1 MSIFVPTNYKHRQV
15 MNSKDKEMAARIAAM
30 YLEKKP
36 RPELFLVNLCSTED
50 DSQGGYYRK
59 FSEEDKAVIR
69 KWETENEDDLS
80 LDEFLEYEDKDLY
93 ERLVSNSSPYPLNMI
108 DSCDLNDMKKYSPCQ
123 IREYHKDKDQY
134 SVYGASF
141 PLSDEEFCLLLA
153 DRIDSVMG
161 MSMNSIV
168 ISHPELAQE
177 IMSHLVDVTWGIHYA
192 NPYPFLVILSEI
204 ENAANEILDP
214 HTDILGLFTSDDDT
228 LRKYVIRQQIVPS
241 YVTLYED
248 LNEPEEGQYHVN
260 ACFYGKSLHVLQ
272 EGIREF
278 GYYDRDKA
286 DFDAEALCEKTG
298 AKNYQELMDIIK
310 EKFKARTALSDI
322 RGWVAGLGL

>member
-36 RPELFLVNLCSTED
+36 RPELFLVNLCSSED

-69 KWETENEDDLS
+69 KWETENEDNLS

-108 DSCDLNDMKKYSPCQ
+108 DSCDLDDMKKYSPCQ
-123 IREYHKDKDQY
+123 IREYHKDKDQH

-168 ISHPELAQE
+168 ISHPELAQD

-228 LRKYVIRQQIVPS
+228 FH
-241 YVTLYED
+241 TL
-248 LNEPEEGQYHVN
+248 
-260 ACFYGKSLHVLQ
+260 
-272 EGIREF
+272 
-278 GYYDRDKA
+278 
-286 DFDAEALCEKTG
+286 
-298 AKNYQELMDIIK
+298 
-310 EKFKARTALSDI
+310 
-322 RGWVAGLGL
+322 